1 MRPLCRGTRSALG
14 GRAPATVCTA
24 PLPAAA
30 AVSGRCARPLTTAL
44 PPPRP
49 VSQAVGFVK
58 VMMTSPWPG
67 RTPDWNSLEI
77 EPELTA

>member
-1 MRPLCRGTRSALG
+1 MRPLCRGTRSPLG
-14 GRAPATVCTA
+14 GRAPATACTA

-30 AVSGRCARPLTTAL
+30 AVSGRSARPLTTV
-44 PPPRP
+44 PPAAPC
-49 VSQAVGFVK
+49 SQAVGFVK

-67 RTPDWNSLEI
+67 RMPDRNSLEN